1 MKNQTEQTEKEEIKN
16 AIKEINFLIQ
26 VMKDTDV
33 SNPITKELKDRFVN
47 NLVKEE
53 QDYAE
58 YFNSIFYSEDEQKK
72 IDDMIDNQI
81 EDFKIQRSEE

>member
-1 MKNQTEQTEKEEIKN
+1 
-16 AIKEINFLIQ
+16 
-26 VMKDTDV
+26 MKDTDV